1 MKMATVKHTKIY
13 KLYIIVSYYFMLFP
27 EKKQLKGPFAL
38 LGKRWYCLKRKISK
52 QRS

>member
-27 EKKQLKGPFAL
+27 EKSNWKVPLYFWVSADIAWNKN
-38 LGKRWYCLKRKISK
+38 K
-52 QRS
+52 